1 MAGDGRPPGDRI
13 LFLSGLQIYPTM
25 SGGTLRSFELASAL
39 KRHGLDV
46 FVYSFTGRKKD
57 YLARQPSR
65 AQAWPEGIEEY
76 VRRGLPGF
84 LAQYGSYALS
94 LPPLWL
100 TSYLRLAASSPREI
114 MLPSV
119 LRERLGWCDVIV
131 ADFPFVHTAFDATSA
146 RGRLR
151 VLSTHNVEHHLY
163 PDGGRSRRLR
173 EKVRRIEVDAARRS
187 DIVLACSA
195 DDKDFFDSVV
205 GRRQTI
211 VVPNGID
218 IRRLRGN
225 AADRA
230 RVRGELGVGDETRVF
245 LFTASTWG
253 PNREAFARLA
263 DFSARN
269 AHLLESLRI
278 HILVVGSVIPAPMR
292 RPCFTATGRVDRAEP
307 YFAAADAALNPMWS
321 GAGTNVKMCEF
332 IASRLPVATT
342 RLGAR
347 GFRIE
352 DGETGFL
359 FEEGGLGEVLKRMR
373 RLFDEDPA
381 RLRGVAEAAY
391 LANERLVSM
400 DTCVEP
406 LVKALADR
414 RSAPEGRSAT
424 LQ

>member
-1 MAGDGRPPGDRI
+1 
-13 LFLSGLQIYPTM
+13 
-25 SGGTLRSFELASAL
+25 
-39 KRHGLDV
+39 
-46 FVYSFTGRKKD
+46 
-57 YLARQPSR
+57 
-65 AQAWPEGIEEY
+65 
-76 VRRGLPGF
+76 
-84 LAQYGSYALS
+84 
-94 LPPLWL
+94 
-100 TSYLRLAASSPREI
+100 
-114 MLPSV
+114 
-119 LRERLGWCDVIV
+119 
-131 ADFPFVHTAFDATSA
+131 
-146 RGRLR
+146 
-151 VLSTHNVEHHLY
+151 
-163 PDGGRSRRLR
+163 
-173 EKVRRIEVDAARRS
+173 
-187 DIVLACSA
+187 
-195 DDKDFFDSVV
+195 
-205 GRRQTI
+205 
-211 VVPNGID
+211 
-218 IRRLRGN
+218 
-225 AADRA
+225 
-230 RVRGELGVGDETRVF
+230 LGVGDETRVF